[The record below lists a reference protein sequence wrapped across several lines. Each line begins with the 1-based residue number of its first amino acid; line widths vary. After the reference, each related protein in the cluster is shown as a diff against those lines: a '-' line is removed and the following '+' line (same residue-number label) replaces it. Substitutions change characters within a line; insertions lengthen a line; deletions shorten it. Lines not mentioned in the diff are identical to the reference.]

1 VLIAIGLFSVVF
13 GFGLSVRLVKPL
25 NLKTVI
31 KRYMKTEG
39 NFRYFLDDKEYDSFD
54 AFEKA
59 IKNVQVEIEV
69 NSENLIIYAKVLS

>member
-1 VLIAIGLFSVVF
+1 VPIAIGLFSVVF

-25 NLKTVI
+25 NLKI
-31 KRYMKTEG
+31 KKTIYMKTQG
-39 NFRYFLDDKEYDSFD
+39 NFRYFLDGKEYDSFD

-69 NSENLIIYAKVLS
+69 NSENLIIHARKL

>member
-1 VLIAIGLFSVVF
+1 M
-13 GFGLSVRLVKPL
+13 RVK
-25 NLKTVI
+25 
-31 KRYMKTEG
+31 G

-59 IKNVQVEIEV
+59 IKNINVEIGV

>member
-1 VLIAIGLFSVVF
+1 
-13 GFGLSVRLVKPL
+13 
-25 NLKTVI
+25 
-31 KRYMKTEG
+31 MKTQG
-39 NFRYFLDDKEYDSFD
+39 NFRYFLDGKEYDSFD